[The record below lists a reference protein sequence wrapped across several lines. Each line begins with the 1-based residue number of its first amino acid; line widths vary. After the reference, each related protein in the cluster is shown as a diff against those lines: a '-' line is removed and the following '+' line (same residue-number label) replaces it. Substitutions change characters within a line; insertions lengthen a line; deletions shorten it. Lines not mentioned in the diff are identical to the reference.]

1 MPYLLATA
9 LYSRRQ
15 LPIPRRLNAVFS
27 KICYNNR
34 QSVAKGRLGNYS
46 MSLMNI
52 YLDEYP
58 RNQVELQIFS

>member
-27 KICYNNR
+27 KICYNSR

-46 MSLMNI
+46 VFLMNI
-52 YLDEYP
+52 YLDECP
-58 RNQVELQIFS
+58 SNQGELKIFR